1 MKTFDRI
8 DHVDEQEQATDME
21 SFTDAQWAILSASLW
36 FLVVATLVVGAMIG
50 VVAWWTGG
58 PWR

>member
-36 FLVVATLVVGAMIG
+36 FLVVSTLVVGAMIG
-50 VVAWWTGG
+50 VVVFLMRG
-58 PWR
+58 PWV

>member
-21 SFTDAQWAILSASLW
+21 SFTDAQWLILTASLW
-36 FLVVATLVVGAMIG
+36 FLVVATMVVGSIIG
-50 VVAWWTGG
+50 VVAWLTRG
-58 PWR
+58 PWV